1 MDKKKLESRIARL
14 EKLMKNEAVANVN
27 VDHIITEV
35 NDLKDRMA
43 KLAIDIEDA
52 LYAIDEAAKKSE
64 NDEVKEAA
72 KSLKDLRKVGEDL
85 DKVSNDIQ
93 KVAIVDQ
100 LAKIKEALNKP
111 AEVKKESKRL
121 YNKRMNDGMTTDP
134 LAEEVYTAANNIE
147 RECQALAVKLKSSEI
162 ISLPEIENALSLC
175 NDNFPG
181 TWADRFDRI
190 LSRR

>member
-1 MDKKKLESRIARL
+1 MNKKKLESRIARL
-14 EKLMKNEAVANVN
+14 EKLMKNEAAANIN

-52 LYAIDEAAKKSE
+52 LYAMDEAAKKSE

-72 KSLKDLRKVGEDL
+72 KSLKELRKVGEDL
-85 DKVSNDIQ
+85 DKVSSDIQ
-93 KVAIVDQ
+93 KVAIIDQ

-121 YNKRMNDGMTTDP
+121 HNRIINEDVIDP
-134 LAEEVYTAANNIE
+134 IANEVYETANNID
-147 RECQALAVKLKSSEI
+147 RECQKLAVSLKASDIMYIAEVD
-162 ISLPEIENALSLC
+162 NALSLC
-175 NDNFPG
+175 EDNFPAR
-181 TWADRFDRI
+181 WFDRFNRI
-190 LSRR
+190 LSKR

>member
-1 MDKKKLESRIARL
+1 MDKKLEARIARL
-14 EKLMKNEAVANVN
+14 EKLMKNEAVANIN

-52 LYAIDEAAKKSE
+52 LYAMDEAAKKTE

-72 KSLKDLRKVGEDL
+72 KSLKELRKVGEDL

-93 KVAIVDQ
+93 KVAIIDQ

-121 YNKRMNDGMTTDP
+121 YNKRINEAMQDP
-134 LAEEVYTAANNIE
+134 LAEEIYTVANNID
-147 RECQALAVKLKSSEI
+147 RECKALAVKLHSSDVM
-162 ISLPEIENALSLC
+162 SMPEVENALSLC
-175 NDNFPG
+175 EDNFPAS
-181 TWADRFDRI
+181 WINKYNRI
-190 LSRR
+190 LSKK